1 MSLLDH
7 IQQFHFI
14 RPDWLLLLLPAFA
27 LFLLLLKRKLTAGQW
42 QDVIDEELL
51 PYALDNAPQKT
62 DRSSLWLVMFAW
74 VIATLALAGP
84 SWEKMPTPVEKNQD
98 ALVIL
103 LDMSLSMGAQDV
115 KPDRATRAIQKVTD
129 IIRGR
134 KDGLTA
140 LLTYSGEAH
149 TVTPLTDDRDT
160 IENLLPAI
168 SPFIMPK
175 PGSRPDKAIALA
187 QKLVTD
193 AGINKARLLLIT
205 DGIINKD
212 IQRINKV
219 LDPKRFQLSV
229 MTLGTAEGAPV
240 SMPNSGFLRDGQ
252 GNIVLPKLDL
262 QPIRQLVSELN
273 VAWQPIRY
281 DDQDWQQLLQP
292 KTTNEAQAEF
302 SGGADSKQF
311 DQWFDQGFWLIF
323 LLLPVTLLLF
333 RRGVLFSWLLL
344 PALVLPAIN
353 PAPAWADDTTS
364 TNKPNATQQQAAE
377 QETSFWQNLW
387 QTPDQ
392 QGAELLNSDPAA
404 AAQRFENP
412 DWQGVASYQ
421 AGDFEAAQRAF
432 ADNNSANGR
441 YNYANALAQSGELQA
456 ALDAYDEAL
465 QQQPGFAD
473 AAENRKLVEQ
483 ALKQQQNQQ
492 QQNKDGQPQDSD
504 QNQSGDSS
512 QTQESQQQDSQQQNS
527 QDSQQNPSQS
537 GESQQQNQQNGD
549 PGDQKNGE
557 QGEPQNSSAVNKQQ
571 DDAFAEQKA
580 AEQKAQELAEQD
592 QQQDKDGEQQ
602 ALSEQ
607 SQDEQQQS
615 EQQSPSATQQK
626 NSSSEQQSDQST
638 ADSTSM
644 TQQQIQ
650 ESQLNR
656 EEQAAMQQWLNRI
669 PDNPGNLLQR
679 KFLYQYRQQDGGQAE
694 QQEDVLW

>member
-1 MSLLDH
+1 MSLLDP

-14 RPDWLLLLLPAFA
+14 RADWLLLLLPACA
-27 LFLLLLKRKLTAGQW
+27 VFLLLLKRKLTAGQW
-42 QDVIDEELL
+42 QDVIDQELL
-51 PYALDNAPQKT
+51 PYVLDNAPQKN
-62 DRSSLWLVMFAW
+62 DRSSLWLVMFTW
-74 VIATLALAGP
+74 VIATIALAGP

-103 LDMSLSMGAQDV
+103 LDMSLSMGAQDI

-129 IIRGR
+129 VIRGR
-134 KDGLTA
+134 EDGLTA

-187 QKLVTD
+187 QRLVTD
-193 AGINKARLLLIT
+193 AGIGKARLLLIT

-212 IQRINKV
+212 IQRIDKV
-219 LDPKRFQLSV
+219 LDTERFQLSV

-262 QPIRQLVSELN
+262 QPIRKLVSELN

-292 KTTNEAQAEF
+292 KTTNEAKAEF
-302 SGGADSKQF
+302 SDSGDNKQF

-344 PALVLPAIN
+344 PALILPATN
-353 PAPAWADDTTS
+353 PTSAWANDTVSADPPTVIQQQRS
-364 TNKPNATQQQAAE
+364 EQQANQQQAG
-377 QETSFWQNLW
+377 QESGFWQNLW

-421 AGDFEAAQRAF
+421 AGDYEAAQRAF
-432 ADNNSANGR
+432 ADNQSANGR

-456 ALDAYDEAL
+456 ALDAYAEAL
-465 QQQPGFAD
+465 QQQPDFTD
-473 AAENRKLVEQ
+473 AIENRKVVEQ
-483 ALKQQQNQQ
+483 ALKQQKNQEQ
-492 QQNKDGQPQDSD
+492 QKQQNKDGQPQGSD
-504 QNQSGDSS
+504 ENQSGDSS
-512 QTQESQQQDSQQQNS
+512 QTQQSQQQESQQQNS
-527 QDSQQNPSQS
+527 QDSQQNQQTGSQTDPKRAEP
-537 GESQQQNQQNGD
+537 GEQQNT
-549 PGDQKNGE
+549 
-557 QGEPQNSSAVNKQQ
+557 STANKQQ

-580 AEQKAQELAEQD
+580 AEQKEPQN
-592 QQQDKDGEQQ
+592 KDGNQQ
-602 ALSEQ
+602 PLSEQ
-607 SQDEQQQS
+607 KPQQTTTNS
-615 EQQSPSATQQK
+615 EQD
-626 NSSSEQQSDQST
+626 SDQSA
-638 ADSTSM
+638 ADPASM
-644 TQQQIQ
+644 TQQPMQ
-650 ESQLNR
+650 ESQLDR

-679 KFLYQYRQQDGGQAE
+679 KFLYQYRQQDGGQSE